1 MRTAACSLLLLLA
14 APALG
19 QEIADCATAPPITEL
34 VEPWEETTAL
44 LGEGAI
50 RVALLEDEAG
60 QGLLILTLPTIEE
73 VEAAEGEAQPGA
85 LPSFPERRCRI
96 VTEGGAG
103 FALLAVTG
111 IEVAEDPGAATLTA
125 RVPALRFVPES
136 SELEEVTLV
145 LTFGVGDDSLRAEV
159 EEQGPGGAEVPD
171 PEEPASD
178 AEPETGAEPEEDA
191 ADAP

>member
-1 MRTAACSLLLLLA
+1 MRTAACSLLFLLA
-14 APALG
+14 APAFG
-19 QEIADCATAPPITEL
+19 QEVADCATAPPVTEL

-44 LGEGAI
+44 LGDGAI

-60 QGLLILTLPTIEE
+60 QGLLILTLPTVEE
-73 VEAAEGEAQPGA
+73 VETAEGEAQPGGP
-85 LPSFPERRCRI
+85 PSFPERRCRI

-103 FALLAVTG
+103 FALLAVAG
-111 IEVAEDPGAATLTA
+111 IEVMEDPEAATLTA

-159 EEQGPGGAEVPD
+159 EEAEPEGGVVPD
-171 PEEPASD
+171 SEEPAAD
-178 AEPETGAEPEEDA
+178 TELEIGPEPEQDD